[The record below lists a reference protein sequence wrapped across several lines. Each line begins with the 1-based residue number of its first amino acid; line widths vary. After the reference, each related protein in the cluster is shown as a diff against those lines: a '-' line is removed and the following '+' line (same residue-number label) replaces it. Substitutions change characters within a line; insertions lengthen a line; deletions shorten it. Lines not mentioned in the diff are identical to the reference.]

1 MEIKTKLIDL
11 VERTSELERGLVST
25 LTDEERATIGEPE
38 RWSIKDQIAHCAAW
52 NERLAKNISAALQGI
67 TPSREEDYE
76 QVNSEIFEENR
87 EKAWEAVEA
96 YSEGV
101 YRELIEGV
109 RSIPEKNFSG
119 GELLP
124 WQSGREL
131 WKLVV
136 GTSYTHP
143 LTHFS
148 QAYIEKGR
156 MELALEI
163 QEEMGRSLSEL
174 DDSPSWLGVSQYNLA
189 CFYSLSGQKEKAIS
203 GLRESLRLNS
213 ELTDWSKQDP
223 DFDSIREE
231 PEYLAIYEN

>member
-11 VERTSELERGLVST
+11 VERASELERELVST

-38 RWSIKDQIAHCAAW
+38 RWTIKDQIAHCAAW
-52 NERLAKNISAALQGI
+52 NERLAKNISTALQGI
-67 TPSREEDYE
+67 TPSRNDDYE
-76 QVNSEIFEENR
+76 QVNSEIFQVNR
-87 EKAWEAVEA
+87 EKSWEDILA

-101 YRELIEGV
+101 YRELMDVI
-109 RSIPEKNFSG
+109 RSIPELSFSEG
-119 GELLP
+119 GILP
-124 WQSGREL
+124 WQSAREL

-163 QEEMGRSLSEL
+163 QEQMAQSLSEL
-174 DDSPSWLGVSQYNLA
+174 DDSPSWRGVTQYNLA
-189 CFYSLSGQKEKAIS
+189 CFFSLSGQKEKAIS
-203 GLRESLRLNS
+203 GLIESLRLNP

-223 DFDSIREE
+223 DFDPIREE